1 MRILVVDDDSPA
13 RDRLRRLLAEFDGD
27 HELAGEA
34 ADGWEAISCCR
45 SQPIDLVLLDT
56 RVAGMSGNEVARR
69 LAQLDA
75 PPAVI
80 LMAADAPSTL
90 NTLGSPRAGCLPKPV
105 QRERLEEEL
114 ARVSRHLNQAAV
126 PVVGVE
132 SPVASYPGRRRQI
145 SARYRG
151 RVCAVP
157 VRDILS
163 LRADQKYVTVRHP
176 GGELL
181 VDESLRTFEQEF
193 GDLFVRIHRNALVAR
208 ARLIGLVKT
217 DQGRFQARLSD
228 CDERLP
234 VSRRHVAEIRRWLR
248 ERALDPSG

>member
-1 MRILVVDDDSPA
+1 MRILVVDDDSSA
-13 RDRLRRLLAEFDGD
+13 RDQLRHLLAEFDGD
-27 HELAGEA
+27 HALAGEA

-45 SQPIDLVLLDT
+45 SQPIDLVLLDA
-56 RVAGMSGNEVARR
+56 RMPGMSGTEVVRR

-80 LMAADAPSTL
+80 LMAADEPSTSAV
-90 NTLGSPRAGCLPKPV
+90 TGSQGAACLPKPV

-114 ARVSRHLNQAAV
+114 ARISRQLNQSAV

-132 SPVASYPGRRRQI
+132 SPVAPYPGRRRQI

-151 RVCAVP
+151 QVCTAP
-157 VRDILS
+157 VRDILF
-163 LRADQKYVTVRHP
+163 LRADQKYVAIRHP

-208 ARLIGLVKT
+208 ARLVGLEKT
-217 DQGRFQARLSD
+217 GQGHFQARLSD

-234 VSRRHVAEIRRWLR
+234 VSRRHVAKVRRWLR
-248 ERALDPSG
+248 ERTLEPSE

>member
-1 MRILVVDDDSPA
+1 MRILVVDDDSSA
-13 RDRLRRLLAEFDGD
+13 RDRLRHLLAEFDGD
-27 HELAGEA
+27 HALAGEA

-56 RVAGMSGNEVARR
+56 RMPGMSGTEIARR

-75 PPAVI
+75 PPAII
-80 LMAADAPSTL
+80 LMAADEPSTL
-90 NTLGSPRAGCLPKPV
+90 NLTGNPGVGCLPKPV

-114 ARVSRHLNQAAV
+114 ARISRHLIQAAI

-132 SPVASYPGRRRQI
+132 TPVASYPGRRRQI
-145 SARYRG
+145 SACCRG
-151 RVCAVP
+151 QVCRVP
-157 VRDILS
+157 VRDILF
-163 LRADQKYVTVRHP
+163 LRADQKYVTVRYP

-208 ARLIGLVKT
+208 ERLAGLEEIG
-217 DQGRFQARLSD
+217 QGRFQARLSD
-228 CDERLP
+228 CDERLS
-234 VSRRHVAEIRRWLR
+234 VSRRHVADIRRCLR
-248 ERALDPSG
+248 ERGL

>member
-1 MRILVVDDDSPA
+1 MRILVVDDDASA
-13 RDRLRRLLAEFDGD
+13 RDRLRHLLAEFDGD

-45 SQPIDLVLLDT
+45 SQSIDLVLLDT
-56 RVAGMSGNEVARR
+56 WMPGMSGTEVARR

-80 LMAADAPSTL
+80 LMAVDELSTFK
-90 NTLGSPRAGCLPKPV
+90 AGCLSKPV

-114 ARVSRHLNQAAV
+114 ARINRHLNQAAV
-126 PVVGVE
+126 PRVGVE
-132 SPVASYPGRRRQI
+132 VQVAPYPGRRRQI

-151 RVCAVP
+151 RMCAVP
-157 VRDILS
+157 VRDIFF
-163 LRADQKYVTVRHP
+163 LRADQKYVAVRHP

-181 VDESLRTFEQEF
+181 VDESLRTLEQEF

-208 ARLIGLVKT
+208 ARLIGLEKT
-217 DQGRFQARLSD
+217 GQGRFQARLRD

-234 VSRRHVAEIRRWLR
+234 VSRRHVAEIRRRLR
-248 ERALDPSG
+248 ERTLDPSG